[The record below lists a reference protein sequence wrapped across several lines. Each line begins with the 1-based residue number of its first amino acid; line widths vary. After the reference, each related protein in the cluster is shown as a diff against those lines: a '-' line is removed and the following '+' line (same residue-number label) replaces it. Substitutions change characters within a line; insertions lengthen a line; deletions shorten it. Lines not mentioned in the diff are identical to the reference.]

1 MRRGGTD
8 ARAKAGL
15 RAAIA
20 LVLLLPLASALAP
33 AARAGTTGKLEGRV
47 LDARKQPL
55 AGANVAL
62 VGAPLGAIADA
73 DGRYSILNI
82 PAGTYSVKVSLIGYQ
97 PVLTQQVVVSSDHTT
112 PLDVTLGEAPVQM
125 NEVVVTAKRPV
136 IDVGL
141 TSNVATVTREEIK
154 NLPVQELQDVVNLQA
169 GVVDG
174 HIRGGRS
181 GEVQYQVDGVT
192 MNNVYSN
199 TATVKLDRSL
209 LEEVQVIS
217 GTFDAEYGQAMSG
230 VVNAVLRRATERF
243 AWSGEAMTG
252 GYLYEQA
259 PRLQHSSFVP
269 HDIQNYQL
277 MGSGP
282 LPFSKNLLYLVSGRY
297 GSTNDYIV
305 GQNVFNP
312 TDRRDSVGGY
322 HPTGDGTIDA
332 LGFSREWSGV
342 GRLTLR
348 SIPHVELDYQAIL
361 DQIDGR
367 RSDYAFHVNPEGR
380 SRQHTL
386 SVVHGLG
393 FTHTLSKNTYYKI
406 DFRQNYIDYRD
417 MAYDDLDDPRYLA
430 GAPQGDPNLLH
441 GAYTQ
446 GVDFSRWRQ
455 NTNALVWDGSYVSQV
470 TREHLVKL
478 GAEYQ
483 WARLRFGQDG
493 RLAFSQEGGTETL
506 TRTPQGVS
514 EYRPVMV
521 SAFGQDQVEWS
532 DLKLRAG
539 LRFEYF
545 NPKFLMPG
553 DLANPAN
560 AIPGAPYAPPRE
572 ASRKYSF
579 MPRIGISYPIT
590 SKAAVFFA
598 YGHFTQMPPLGDIY
612 SNADYSVLK
621 DLQASTNSFSVMGNP
636 DVKPERTVQYQLGY
650 KQALTDAL
658 GLDVTVFYKDIRD
671 LLGVEFIS
679 TYNDAEYARLTN
691 VDFGNVTGFTVS
703 LDQRTIGVV
712 STTLDYTF
720 QIADGNS
727 SDPRETATRAEA
739 GQDPRPRLVPLNWD
753 QRHTLNL
760 TIMAARPDHYN
771 ASMIVRTAT
780 GQPYTPAVR
789 AGFGGGLE
797 ANSGRKP
804 SVALV
809 DLRGEHNLRFAGNR
823 ASLFAR
829 VFNLFDTRFFNGFV
843 FDSSGSPYYS
853 VYPPAD
859 AAMLADP
866 TRFYPARRIEVG
878 LTMQGSR

>member
-1 MRRGGTD
+1 
-8 ARAKAGL
+8 
-15 RAAIA
+15 
-20 LVLLLPLASALAP
+20 
-33 AARAGTTGKLEGRV
+33 
-47 LDARKQPL
+47 
-55 AGANVAL
+55 
-62 VGAPLGAIADA
+62 
-73 DGRYSILNI
+73 
-82 PAGTYSVKVSLIGYQ
+82 
-97 PVLTQQVVVSSDHTT
+97 
-112 PLDVTLGEAPVQM
+112 M

-141 TSNVATVTREEIK
+141 TSNVSTVTREEIK

-174 HIRGGRS
+174 HIRGGRA

-230 VVNAVLRRATERF
+230 VVNAVLRRANEKFT
-243 AWSGEAMTG
+243 WSGELMSG
-252 GYLYEQA
+252 GYVYEQA
-259 PRLQHSSFVP
+259 PRLQHQQAFAP
-269 HDIQNYQL
+269 DDIQNYQL
-277 MGSGP
+277 MASGP
-282 LPFSKNLLYLVSGRY
+282 LPFGKLLYLVSGRY
-297 GSTNDYIV
+297 GSTNDYV
-305 GQNVFNP
+305 AGQNIFNP
-312 TDRRDSVGGY
+312 TDRRDSLGGY
-322 HPTGDGTIDA
+322 HPTGDGTPSL

-348 SIPHVELDYQAIL
+348 SIPHIDIDYQMIA
-361 DQIDGR
+361 DQINAR
-367 RSDYAFHVNPEGR
+367 RSDYSFHIDPEGR

-386 SVVHGLG
+386 SIVHGLG
-393 FTHTLSKNTYYKI
+393 FTHTLSKNTYYKM
-406 DFRQNYIDYRD
+406 DLRQNYIDYRD
-417 MAYDDLDDPRYLA
+417 MAYDDLYDPRYAA
-430 GAPQGDPNLLH
+430 GPPQGNPNVAY

-446 GVDFSRWRQ
+446 GVDFTRFRQ
-455 NTNALVWDGSYVSQV
+455 NTNALVWDGTYVSQV
-470 TREHLVKL
+470 TREHLVKA

-483 WARLRFGQDG
+483 WARLRFGPDG
-493 RLAFSQEGGTETL
+493 RLAFSQEGGAETL
-506 TRTPQGVS
+506 NRFPEAVP

-521 SAFGQDQVEWS
+521 SAYGQDEIDWT

-545 NPKFLMPG
+545 NPKSALPS

-560 AIPGAPYAPPRE
+560 AIAGAPESHPQAT
-572 ASRKYSF
+572 SRKYSL

-590 SKAAVFFA
+590 SRAAVFFS

-612 SNADYSVLK
+612 DNSDYSVLA
-621 DLQASTNSFSVMGNP
+621 DLQAGTDRFGVMGNP

-650 KQALTDAL
+650 KQALTNEL

-703 LDQRTIGVV
+703 LDQRAVGIF
-712 STTLDYTF
+712 STNLDYTF

-739 GQDPRPRLVPLNWD
+739 GQDPRPRLIPLNWD

-760 TIMAARPDHYN
+760 TIMASRPDRYS
-771 ASMIVRTAT
+771 ASMVVRTAT
-780 GQPYTPAVR
+780 GQPYTPTIST
-789 AGFGGGLE
+789 GFTGGLE

-804 SVALV
+804 AVALV
-809 DLRGEHNLRFAGNR
+809 DLRGEQNFRFGAR
-823 ASLFAR
+823 TASLFAR

-843 FDSSGSPYYS
+843 FGSSGSPYYS

-866 TRFYPARRIEVG
+866 TRFYPARHIEVG
-878 LTMQGSR
+878 VTMQASR